1 MLSTDIFKKK
11 KKKKKKDKP
20 TDLGYIQLYYR
31 SVDTTFFS

>member
-11 KKKKKKDKP
+11 EKKKDKP

-31 SVDTTFFS
+31 SVDTTLFS